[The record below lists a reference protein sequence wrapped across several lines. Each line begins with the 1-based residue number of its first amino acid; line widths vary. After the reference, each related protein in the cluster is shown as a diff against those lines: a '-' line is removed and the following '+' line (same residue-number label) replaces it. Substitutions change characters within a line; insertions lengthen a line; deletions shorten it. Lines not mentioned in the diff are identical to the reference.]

1 LSFALRYLVFEASPA
16 FEDRGGR
23 MPIGALDTLL
33 AIKILGLVPGLKA
46 SDQRVA
52 TVLLEHFNRRTGQC
66 DPGLTRISELLGIS
80 VRTVIRSNTRLEASG
95 LFRKVRHGG
104 YGNRNSYQPVWSSFT
119 EHQALWQ
126 AKMQYKSK
134 SRVPDVSP
142 ASRHACHVQHD
153 SAVTQTCSTNTS
165 QPTYSSGLPKKRLS
179 GKSSSAAARDEAER
193 RWSSAI
199 TDQFRDTPGT
209 HAQVIQAITA
219 VISEAAT
226 DAELQR
232 PGAGFDHIINEL
244 KLA

>member
-1 LSFALRYLVFEASPA
+1 MSIEALE
-16 FEDRGGR
+16 
-23 MPIGALDTLL
+23 TLL
-33 AIKILGLVPGLKA
+33 AIKILGLVPGLKG

-104 YGNRNSYQPVWSSFT
+104 YGNRNSYQPVWSRFT

-126 AKMQYKSK
+126 AKMKYKSR
-134 SRVPDVSP
+134 SGVPVVSP
-142 ASRHACHVQHD
+142 ASRHDCHVQHD
-153 SAVTQTCSTNTS
+153 STVTQTCSTNTS
-165 QPTYSSGLPKKRLS
+165 QPTYSSGLPKKRWS

-193 RWSSAI
+193 RWSRAI
-199 TDQFRDTPGT
+199 TDRFRSTPVT
-209 HAQVIQAITA
+209 YAQVIEAIT
-219 VISEAAT
+219 VDISKAAT

-232 PGAGFDHIINEL
+232 SGAGCDHIMREL